1 MPAETGHGGQR
12 LCIYHPPRGGD
23 RKGCIVYVHPFAE
36 EMNKTR
42 RMAALQARALAAAGW
57 AVLQVD
63 LLGCGDSSG
72 DFGDATWQE
81 WVNDVTRA
89 CDWLNRKHP
98 ASLANDGQPG
108 NFWLWGLRS
117 GCLLAAE
124 AAAQLSH
131 ACNFLFWQA
140 PSKGK
145 SQLQQFLRLRLAAD
159 MLDRSGENTQTSLRQ
174 QLLAGQAL
182 EIGGYQLSP
191 DLAAGLEQAVLAPP
205 ARRFEGQRLA
215 WLEVSASP
223 DSDFS
228 PAQTHTMDEWRSAGY
243 AVDAHRLAGPA
254 FWQTSDIEENLAL
267 IALTMETLAA

>member
-1 MPAETGHGGQR
+1 MPAMTGHGGHR
-12 LCIYHPPRGGD
+12 FCIYHSPRGGGW
-23 RKGCIVYVHPFAE
+23 RGSVVYVHPFAE

-81 WVNDVTRA
+81 WVNDIKRA
-89 CDWLNRKHP
+89 CDWLNHKHP
-98 ASLANDGQPG
+98 TSQGNDRPPCT
-108 NFWLWGLRS
+108 FWLWGLRS
-117 GCLLAAE
+117 GCLLAAD
-124 AAAQLSH
+124 AAAQLNH

-140 PSKGK
+140 PSNGK

-159 MLDRSGENTQTSLRQ
+159 MLNPSGKNTQASLRK

-182 EIGGYQLSP
+182 DIGGYLLSP
-191 DLAAGLEQAVLAPP
+191 DLATGLERADLAPP

-215 WLEVSASP
+215 WLDVSANA
-223 DSDFS
+223 DADFS
-228 PAQTHTMDEWRSAGY
+228 PAQIHKMDEWRSAGY
-243 AVDAHRLAGPA
+243 AVDARRVAGPA
-254 FWQTSDIEENLAL
+254 FWQTSDIEENPAL
-267 IALTMETLAA
+267 IALTMDTLAA